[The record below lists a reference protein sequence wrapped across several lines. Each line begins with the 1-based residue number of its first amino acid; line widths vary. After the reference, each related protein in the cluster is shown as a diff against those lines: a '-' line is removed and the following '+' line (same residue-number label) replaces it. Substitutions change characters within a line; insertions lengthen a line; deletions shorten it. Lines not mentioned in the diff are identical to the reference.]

1 MQCTHL
7 WVTDDPSDA
16 LCYGF
21 HGNGITNPTTE
32 LPATLVCGVKGTFG
46 VQVTV
51 CTVQERAVKM
61 EGNEVVLLLNHTVC
75 NLL

>member
-1 MQCTHL
+1 MIHQMHCAMAFMEMGSQIPPLSFQLHL
-7 WVTDDPSDA
+7 CVV
-16 LCYGF
+16 LKV
-21 HGNGITNPTTE
+21 H
-32 LPATLVCGVKGTFG
+32 FG

-75 NLL
+75 NL